1 MVCVLMFK
9 TQYFI
14 LRIHFVLESVSLPA
28 EKPRLRYSGRGRLR
42 CAAAFWER
50 ICFDIDLFRGM
61 VEGVFPEVGLG
72 LAGDPFAQ
80 EIA

>member
-1 MVCVLMFK
+1 MCVLMFK

-50 ICFDIDLFRGM
+50 ICFEIDLFRGM
-61 VEGVFPEVGLG
+61 VEGVFPEVGLV
-72 LAGDPFAQ
+72 LTGDPLAQ